1 MNIRPADLAVALD
14 VPAASAVP
22 DLVARL
28 PASLRWCK
36 VGLELFCAA
45 GPRVIESL
53 RSSEKM
59 VFLDL
64 KLHDIP
70 RTVQRAV
77 QAAATHGA
85 SLLTIHASGGFA
97 MIQAAVEAAR
107 SSGDGK
113 TRIIAV
119 TALTSLTESDL
130 QDVGVTRSMAD
141 HVLRLG
147 ELACRAGADGLVCS
161 PLEVNELRRNLGP
174 EPFLVTP
181 GVRAGGEA
189 LGDQKRTASAAEAIA
204 HGSDLL
210 VVGRPIVEASDPHQ
224 AALRLLDEVRQA
236 NQRRQAS

>member
-14 VPAASAVP
+14 VPSASAVP

-45 GPRVIESL
+45 GPGIIESL
-53 RSSEKM
+53 RISDKM

-77 QAAATHGA
+77 QAAARHGA
-85 SLLTIHASGGFA
+85 SLLTIHASGGLS
-97 MIQAAVEAAR
+97 MMQAAVEAAR
-107 SSGDGK
+107 SSSDGK

-119 TALTSLTESDL
+119 TALTSLTDADL
-130 QDVGVTRSMAD
+130 RDVGVARSMAE

-147 ELACRAGADGLVCS
+147 DLACRAGVDGLVCS
-161 PLEVNELRRNLGP
+161 PLEVNELRRILGP

-181 GVRAGGEA
+181 GVRASGEA

-210 VVGRPIVEASDPHQ
+210 VVGRPIVEASDPGQ

-236 NQRRQAS
+236 NQQRMGA